1 MQADVE
7 FAPVSAEVKVHA
19 CSCQVLLFP
28 VFPANAYGCLF
39 FKQINQ
45 AILNTASILC
55 AEVFLFTS
63 HPGNRR

>member
-7 FAPVSAEVKVHA
+7 FAPVSGEVKVHA